1 MVTYT
6 PVIPVLEGRGK
17 QISVLSQ
24 PGLPGQPGPVG
35 LMNRQTSKK
44 LKVLV
49 CRECEAL
56 CTPRSPEKP
65 GVLSMQDCPFKG
77 KDIKPVFPS
86 RKLGI

>member
-24 PGLPGQPGPVG
+24 PGLPGLPDPVG

-44 LKVLV
+44 LKVLCV
-49 CRECEAL
+49 GSVKLIALPDHQRNQEC
-56 CTPRSPEKP
+56 
-65 GVLSMQDCPFKG
+65 
-77 KDIKPVFPS
+77 
-86 RKLGI
+86 